1 MKYLFA
7 QEISEDFWLDQAEYE
22 PMPDTSLSKSV
33 VVEPENGKVKKKVKS
48 KDKTKV
54 FIVYTTIKIKPAI

>member
-1 MKYLFA
+1 VVIFL
-7 QEISEDFWLDQAEYE
+7 QELSPDFWLDQAEYE

-33 VVEPENGKVKKKVKS
+33 VVEAENGKVKKKVKS

-54 FIVYTTIKIKPAI
+54 FICCL